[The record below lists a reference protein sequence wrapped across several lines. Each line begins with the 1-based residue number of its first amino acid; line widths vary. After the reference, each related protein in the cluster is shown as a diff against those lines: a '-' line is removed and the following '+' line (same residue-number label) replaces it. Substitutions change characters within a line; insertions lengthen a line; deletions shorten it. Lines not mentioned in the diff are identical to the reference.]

1 MPFKSRHTEDLLKG
15 RVSVPGALYFL
26 TWVTDRRNPLFADD
40 SNRVLARQNLVAIDE
55 SGDGSIMAGTVM
67 PDHIHLLLELGPR
80 LTVSQ
85 LVAKTK
91 AAITRSRPGL
101 KWQLNFFE
109 HRVRTVESAEAYAF
123 YIFMNPYVAGLCPVE
138 RTWAGWIPSLEV
150 RWEFEGKLR
159 EGGLPQPEWV
169 EEARR
174 FSQTLPPSAD

>member
-26 TWVTDRRNPLFADD
+26 TWVIDRRNPLFADD

-67 PDHIHLLLELGPR
+67 PDHIHLLFELGPR

-123 YIFMNPYVAGLCPVE
+123 YIFMNPYVAGLCPVG

-159 EGGLPQPEWV
+159 EGGLPQPAWV

-174 FSQTLPPSAD
+174 LSQTLPPGAD